1 MARGWE
7 SKSVEGQI
15 ESFNADHVT
24 SQKQRLSPDQ
34 VESARKKN
42 GLLLARSRVLQEL
55 DQPPHPRRREM
66 LKQALADLEAQLA
79 EFEQGKPQTSS

>member
-15 ESFNADHVT
+15 ESFHADHVA
-24 SQKQRLSPDQ
+24 SQKQRLSPEQ
-34 VESARKKN
+34 IESVRKKN
-42 GLLLARSRVLQEL
+42 GLLLARSRVLQGL
-55 DQPPHPRRREM
+55 DQSQHPRRREM

-79 EFEQGKPQTSS
+79 EFEQAKPQANS

>member
-15 ESFNADHVT
+15 ESFHADHVP

-34 VESARKKN
+34 IESARKKN
-42 GLLLARSRVLQEL
+42 GLLLARSRVLQDL
-55 DQPPHPRRREM
+55 DHSQHPRHREM
-66 LKQALADLEAQLA
+66 LKQALADLDAQLA
-79 EFEQGKPQTSS
+79 ECEQAKPQTAS